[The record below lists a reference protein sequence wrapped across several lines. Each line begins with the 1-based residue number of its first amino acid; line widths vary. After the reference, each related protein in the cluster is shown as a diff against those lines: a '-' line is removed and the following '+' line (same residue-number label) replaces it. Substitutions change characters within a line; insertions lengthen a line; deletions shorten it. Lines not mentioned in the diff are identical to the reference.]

1 MAFISENNL
10 AALIGTSNR
19 TVQTWG
25 KNGLY
30 PLHQQNGAWGF
41 DMEELKSIPE
51 VEAMLQSNWEAE
63 STVTPVRQFN
73 SIELFAGGGG
83 LALGMS
89 LAGFHHVLLNEFET
103 AACKTLKTNKP
114 EWNVIEGDV
123 RHIDFTPLR
132 GKIDFLSGGFPCQ
145 AFSYAGKGA
154 GFNDTRGTLFFELA
168 RAVKEIQPKVFM
180 GENVKG
186 LISHENGRTFETI
199 KNTIAELGYT
209 LVEPRVLRAIMYQV
223 PQKRERLIL
232 IAIRNDIA
240 QNVEFHWP
248 TPYHEVLTLRDA
260 LYKSVIYENDVPV
273 SEGVQYPEKK
283 KRVLAMVP
291 QGGDWRNL
299 PEEVAKD
306 YMGGSWLLG
315 GGKTGMARRLSL
327 DEPSLTLTCSPCQK
341 QTERCHPLETRP
353 LSIREYARIQTFPDN
368 WVFQGSMSDKYK
380 QIGNAVPVNLAWAVG
395 RSLIRLFNDIQ
406 RIMPENTQNCTEAVR
421 EIMHKQSLLEVVKD
435 HNTQTSTVTNKYH
448 ELNFLDLF
456 DQYALNSI
464 TDNSMVHDDINW
476 EKYGGKPQ
484 QAAMVDETKNVL
496 ISLVKKDNEKMF
508 LDGSA
513 TIYYTGKKFPT
524 SVALNKLFY
533 FMPYI
538 KGKGVRDLFFIK
550 IARLGYRKEGT
561 AEEDRNDLR
570 LVFEVE
576 FVKQLFADY
585 KPVELRIWQTFT
597 DTTVGKLIKQ
607 AYA

>member
-1 MAFISENNL
+1 MTFISENNL

-30 PLHQQNGAWGF
+30 PLHQQNGVSGF
-41 DMEELKSIPE
+41 DMNELKSIPE

-63 STVTPVRQFN
+63 SAVTPVRQFN

-89 LAGFHHVLLNEFET
+89 LAGFHHVLLNEFEA

-132 GKIDFLSGGFPCQ
+132 GKVDFLSGGFPCQ

-168 RAVKEIQPKVFM
+168 RAVNEIQPKVFM

-248 TPYHEVLTLRDA
+248 TPYHKVLTLRDA

-273 SEGVQYPEKK
+273 SEGAKYPEKK

-353 LSIREYARIQTFPDN
+353 LSVREYARIQTFPDN
-368 WVFQGSMSDKYK
+368 WAFQGSMSDKYK

-456 DQYALNSI
+456 DQYALNNI
-464 TDNSMVHDDINW
+464 TDNSMVHEDINW
-476 EKYGGKPQ
+476 EKYGEMPQ
-484 QAAMVDETKNVL
+484 EATMVDETKNVL
-496 ISLVKKDNEKMF
+496 ISLVKKNNQKMF

-513 TIYYTGKKFPT
+513 TIYYTGKKFPA

-538 KGKGVRDLFFIK
+538 KGKGVRDLFLIK

-561 AEEDRNDLR
+561 SEEDRDDLR

-576 FVKQLFADY
+576 FIKQLFDDY
-585 KPVELRIWQTFT
+585 KHVELKIWRTYT
-597 DTTVGKLIKQ
+597 DTTVDKLINK
-607 AYA
+607 